1 MIPINLLPHR
11 AERRKAQQRQF
22 FVLAATAVGVGALTV
37 VLVHG
42 VLSQRI
48 ESQEKRNRFLVTEI
62 GELDKQIDEIKKLK
76 EQTQAMLDRKKVVE
90 ALQTNRTEAVR
101 LLDQLVRQLPDGLYL
116 KSVKQN
122 NETVNVTGYTTS
134 NARVSTLMRNF
145 DASPWLE
152 EPKLVEI
159 KAVRV
164 GNANLNEFNVNVKLT
179 RPKPDMAEQTSDPA
193 PTDKKSRPK
202 KKQGQERPMTLD
214 ELKRLNPR
222 EIGTWPVL
230 PKIGVLL
237 LLLVLILV
245 GGYFLD
251 WSAQWTK
258 LTATRAKEAELR
270 KEFLAKKAQAVNLDA
285 YRKQLEDVQ
294 QSFGA
299 LLKQLPNKSEMEALL
314 SDINQAGL
322 GRGLQF
328 ELFKPN
334 TQEVMTEFYAEQPI
348 AVKLAGSYHDMGA
361 FASDVSQLSR
371 IVTLDNVALAL
382 DKEGRLTMEATART
396 FRYLDEDEVAAQ
408 KKASRDDKEK
418 GKGKGKG
425 KDKVAKKG
433 GK

>member
-1 MIPINLLPHR
+1 
-11 AERRKAQQRQF
+11 
-22 FVLAATAVGVGALTV
+22 
-37 VLVHG
+37 
-42 VLSQRI
+42 
-48 ESQEKRNRFLVTEI
+48 
-62 GELDKQIDEIKKLK
+62 
-76 EQTQAMLDRKKVVE
+76 
-90 ALQTNRTEAVR
+90 
-101 LLDQLVRQLPDGLYL
+101 
-116 KSVKQN
+116 
-122 NETVNVTGYTTS
+122 
-134 NARVSTLMRNF
+134 
-145 DASPWLE
+145 
-152 EPKLVEI
+152 
-159 KAVRV
+159 
-164 GNANLNEFNVNVKLT
+164 
-179 RPKPDMAEQTSDPA
+179 
-193 PTDKKSRPK
+193 
-202 KKQGQERPMTLD
+202 MTLD

-245 GGYFLD
+245 GGYFFD
-251 WSAQWTK
+251 WSAQWNK

-294 QSFGA
+294 LSFGA

-328 ELFKPN
+328 ELFKPS

-408 KKASRDDKEK
+408 KKASRDDKGK

-425 KDKVAKKG
+425 KVAKKG